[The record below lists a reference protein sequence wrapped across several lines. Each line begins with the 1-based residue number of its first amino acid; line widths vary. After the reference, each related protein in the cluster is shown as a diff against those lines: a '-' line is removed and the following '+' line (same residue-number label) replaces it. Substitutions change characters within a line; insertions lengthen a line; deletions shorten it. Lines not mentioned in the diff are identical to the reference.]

1 MKKWLP
7 ILLAVLMTA
16 GAATACS
23 SGNDTSSSSSST
35 TSSASASADDS
46 STASSTDDAG
56 TDTVSSEAADT
67 SVASHVTQDPELL
80 TDFVGTWE
88 IEEYGYFI
96 LNAAGSAGLYESDG
110 TPLYEDGYYSVDG
123 SRTDITFNGITESAT
138 LDGDTITLDSGSVYT
153 RVAE

>member
-1 MKKWLP
+1 M
-7 ILLAVLMTA
+7 
-16 GAATACS
+16 
-23 SGNDTSSSSSST
+23 
-35 TSSASASADDS
+35 
-46 STASSTDDAG
+46 
-56 TDTVSSEAADT
+56 SSEAADT

-96 LNAAGSAGLYESDG
+96 LNADGSAGLYESDG

>member
-80 TDFVGTWE
+80 TDFVGTWNLE
-88 IEEYGYFI
+88 GVGYFI
-96 LNAAGSAGLYESDG
+96 LNADGSAALYESDG
-110 TPLYEDGYYSVDG
+110 TAMDEDGYYSVNG
-123 SRTDITFNGITESAT
+123 SEAEITFLDFTEPAT